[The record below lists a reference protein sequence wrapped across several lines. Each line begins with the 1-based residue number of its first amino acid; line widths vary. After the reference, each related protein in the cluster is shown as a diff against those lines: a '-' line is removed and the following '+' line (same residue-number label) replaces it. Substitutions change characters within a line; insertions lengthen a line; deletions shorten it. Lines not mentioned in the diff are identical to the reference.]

1 MGEIEVPA
9 THSYN
14 DHDDQLACRSE
25 IDSTISLYGNDI
37 KRGVFTGRPLSLV
50 KVGPAGKLGSFDNSK
65 IRTNPSVHQYR
76 PA

>member
-25 IDSTISLYGNDI
+25 IDSTISLYGNDV

-50 KVGPAGKLGSFDNSK
+50 
-65 IRTNPSVHQYR
+65 R
-76 PA
+76 